1 MRTYLEAKAMAK
13 SLRTALA
20 AKDITLSHSECL
32 ELVSKQIGFDEWNM
46 LSAKIALETGERNAQ
61 PAAGISLEPA
71 VAVIQIGSVPD
82 AKKFYVD
89 FLGFTVDWGWS
100 ENDGERS
107 LYAQISRSGVTLHLS
122 THGVERGATE
132 LLIRMSGLATLHAEL
147 LDQDICSA
155 AERPSHARRPLG
167 ASGYRSLREP
177 LALQR
182 EQSARNF
189 QQGGL
194 LTHAITRLKS
204 GES

>member
-20 AKDITLSHSECL
+20 AKDIALSHSECL

-71 VAVIQIGSVPD
+71 IAVMQIGSVPD

-132 LLIRMSGLATLHAEL
+132 LLVRMSGLTTLHAEL
-147 LDQDICSA
+147 STKTY
-155 AERPSHARRPLG
+155 PLPLNVRHTPDD
-167 ASGYRSLREP
+167 RSELQVTDPFGNRLRFSENNP
-177 LALQR
+177 PGT
-182 EQSARNF
+182 SN
-189 QQGGL
+189 
-194 LTHAITRLKS
+194 K
-204 GES
+204 

>member
-20 AKDITLSHSECL
+20 AKDIALSHSECL

-46 LSAKIALETGERNAQ
+46 LSAKIALETGERKAQ
-61 PAAGISLEPA
+61 PAAGVSLEPA

-89 FLGFTVDWGWS
+89 FLGFTVDWGWP

-107 LYAQISRSGVTLHLS
+107 LYAQISRSGVSLHLS

-147 LDQDICSA
+147 STK
-155 AERPSHARRPLG
+155 PYPL
-167 ASGYRSLREP
+167 SLNVRHTPDDRSEFQVTDPFGNRLRFSENNP
-177 LALQR
+177 PGTTNLR
-182 EQSARNF
+182 
-189 QQGGL
+189 
-194 LTHAITRLKS
+194 
-204 GES
+204 